1 MGSSP
6 RASAS
11 SSLWPFLPLLL
22 LTSSIQAA
30 LSDPGLHKTHQGTFQ
45 VLVGHLPAPVEGNN
59 SNNQCQQFY
68 LQTADKGIM
77 TLDLPRLLAE
87 RLDESELSGSEVEVQ
102 FTEDAIN
109 GTGSGHQHRKVL
121 HMRRKPAVLHHRLA
135 KSLLVTWPGS
145 TQLGRRTLQQVVS
158 GAGSAP
164 HGPVSMIVFIM
175 DLTKCG
181 TAKPVTTP
189 QVRLFSMIFRYL
201 VCVCVFQSNEAPK
214 GRMRPVPANQTVCKH
229 IISNEIDFASPLFCI
244 PAAHY
249 GLPQQYTTSKPFR
262 LLQHLYDAKG
272 QAEHFGKRVFQYS
285 LPLLWKTGRWN
296 ALQHQHV

>member
-1 MGSSP
+1 
-6 RASAS
+6 
-11 SSLWPFLPLLL
+11 
-22 LTSSIQAA
+22 

-77 TLDLPRLLAE
+77 TLDLPRQLAE

-121 HMRRKPAVLHHRLA
+121 HMRRKPAVLHHRLV

-158 GAGSAP
+158 AEGTAP
-164 HGPVSMIVFIM
+164 HGPVRMIVFIM

-201 VCVCVFQSNEAPK
+201 VCKHLYLV
-214 GRMRPVPANQTVCKH
+214 QTLKL
-229 IISNEIDFASPLFCI
+229 ISQVLFFASPQRMMDYLNNTQPQSLSGFYDTCTMQKVKLNTSGSVSFNIPFPCSGKLADGTLFN
-244 PAAHY
+244 
-249 GLPQQYTTSKPFR
+249 TSTCDNNLFSWSF
-262 LLQHLYDAKG
+262 Y
-272 QAEHFGKRVFQYS
+272 AE
-285 LPLLWKTGRWN
+285 
-296 ALQHQHV
+296 QHVNNTFGVNVDAYAHRSDYTQLSYEHTYDCG